1 MKAVAG
7 DQILTRCVLLS
18 EAGCAIPPGSAGI
31 VIDALRGM
39 DQVFE
44 VEFGVVH
51 PGDPEWQESVE
62 IAWVRPDAF
71 EVVS

>member
-7 DQILTRCVLLS
+7 DQVITRCTLHS
-18 EAGCAIPPGSAGI
+18 EAGCAIPTGTTGF
-31 VIDALRGM
+31 VIAALRGM

-51 PGDPEWQESVE
+51 AGDPEWKESVE

-71 EVVS
+71 DVA